1 VCSQKEFSLF
11 FDLRDPSKNQK
22 LFSAIKTKPP
32 MTTSHGHRLLFL
44 GIFLSF
50 VLQTAAFAPPTS
62 RCHPSGLAKQA
73 TTIPHQHYLYHD
85 RQVSSSS
92 LFYRDRQESEEALTD
107 NLASPSRKE
116 EKAPSSKDNENGVSM
131 PLIRAIWYNEAAI
144 FLFATAIWAG
154 ASLFGNTAM
163 TLSNLHW
170 SHGSFV
176 PLFDWHFTP
185 MRVLEG
191 IAATIPMISLGMLVE
206 QSDNRDA
213 SHVNFS
219 TTNMVIS
226 LFGRRRTAEEP
237 FLTST
242 HQMMGLS
249 AAIALSTAISEEMVF
264 RAYVPAAILGV
275 THSLPL
281 ALVGQAVLFGL
292 GHLSPRSTLGE
303 NKIVVGLQL
312 LNGLWYGLVYLWTG
326 GDILPCIIAHILYD
340 MHVFCGTWSAINKQM
355 DYTQHAFQE
364 RLVDSEEREIQKI
377 QQQAGPSLN
386 NDTLSFARR
395 FFYAF
400 DYEHKGSLSLPD
412 VQRAV
417 SYAFLQ
423 DKVVPEPAQVSQ
435 VFANVL
441 DTRKTSFDRDVP
453 PERLSVSE
461 FLRVLFSLKS
471 QAWAQ

>member
-1 VCSQKEFSLF
+1 VLTKRILIV
-11 FDLRDPSKNQK
+11 LRPSTHQNIK

-32 MTTSHGHRLLFL
+32 MTTYSHGHRLLLL

-50 VLQTAAFAPPTS
+50 ALQTAAFAPPTS
-62 RCHPSGLAKQA
+62 RCHPFGQAKRV
-73 TTIPHQHYLYHD
+73 TNIPRQHLYRD
-85 RQVSSSS
+85 CQVSSSS
-92 LFYRDRQESEEALTD
+92 LFYRDREESEEALTD

-116 EKAPSSKDNENGVSM
+116 EKASSSKDNENGVSM
-131 PLIRAIWYNEAAI
+131 PLIRAIWYNEAVI

-154 ASLFGNTAM
+154 ASLFGGGNTAM
-163 TLSNLHW
+163 TLANLHW
-170 SHGSFV
+170 SPGSFV
-176 PLFDWHFTP
+176 PLFEWHFTP

-191 IAATIPMISLGMLVE
+191 IAATIPMISLGLLVE
-206 QSDNRDA
+206 HSDNRDA

-237 FLTST
+237 LLTSM

-264 RAYVPAAILGV
+264 RAYIPAAILGV
-275 THSLPL
+275 SHSLPL

-303 NKIVVGLQL
+303 NKVVVGLQL

-340 MHVFCGTWSAINKQM
+340 MHVFCGTWSAINNQM

-386 NDTLSFARR
+386 KDTLSFARR

-400 DYEHKGSLSLPD
+400 DCEHKGSLSLPD

-435 VFANVL
+435 VFAKVL
-441 DTRKTSFDRDVP
+441 DTRKTSCDRDVP

-461 FLRVLFSLKS
+461 FLRVLFALKS